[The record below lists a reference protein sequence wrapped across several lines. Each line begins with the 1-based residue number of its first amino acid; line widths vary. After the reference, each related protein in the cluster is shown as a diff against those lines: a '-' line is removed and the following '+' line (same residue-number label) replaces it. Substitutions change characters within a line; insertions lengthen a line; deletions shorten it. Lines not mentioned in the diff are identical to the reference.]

1 MTADRTICTRAP
13 AIAIALGWVA
23 IIIIGLAGV
32 MKLINLPHFA
42 ESLSTWTV
50 VPRATRPVVA
60 VAVPVFECAIAGSWF
75 AIPAIRR
82 GLLRLAA
89 ACVVTFSVLYVIQ
102 LMTSEKPTCACFGE
116 LSRFLRM
123 RDNATLSLVQNAVIL
138 GCLLA
143 ACFARR
149 VQHGSRVQTC
159 GEVFGKRGQHN
170 RPGVSLIECVLCVAI
185 IGLLATLLAPSLGGV
200 RDGARSRMNESNLRQ
215 HATVVTSYTGDYAGM
230 YPMLVYADATS
241 SVVRC
246 ESADVAI
253 EMPYFVISRY
263 WNVGLADAYYA
274 GDYRA
279 KSFVTPF
286 SRSSI
291 AMTTEYELPCVFLA
305 DPRFFD
311 GTTRTSGLRQLRP
324 TRADEVMFPS
334 AKALLIAKRPWTENV
349 ESVGD
354 LSRRGRHAIATAD
367 GRSATF
373 DRAALLV
380 DEYREP
386 VFEETVWISDHFMFD
401 LPLRH
406 SRSGVRARDLR

>member
-1 MTADRTICTRAP
+1 
-13 AIAIALGWVA
+13 
-23 IIIIGLAGV
+23 

-89 ACVVTFSVLYVIQ
+89 ACVVTFSVLYVVQ
-102 LMTSEKPTCACFGE
+102 LMTGEKPTCACFGE
-116 LSRFLRM
+116 MSRFLRT
-123 RDNATLSLVQNAVIL
+123 RDNATVSLGQNVVICGSLVVAF
-138 GCLLA
+138 
-143 ACFARR
+143 FAWR
-149 VQHGSRVQTC
+149 VPHGSRVQPS
-159 GEVFGKRGQHN
+159 GEECGKRRHDY

-185 IGLLATLLAPSLGGV
+185 IGLLATLLAPSLAGV
-200 RDGARSRMNESNLRQ
+200 RDAARSRVNESNLRQ
-215 HATVVTSYTGDYAGM
+215 HATVLTSYAGDYAGM

-246 ESADVAI
+246 ESADVAV

-286 SRSSI
+286 SKSSI

-305 DPRFFD
+305 DPQFFD
-311 GTTRTSGLRQLRP
+311 PSSRAGTLRQLRG
-324 TRADEVMFPS
+324 TRVDEVLHPS
-334 AKALLIAKRPWTENV
+334 MKSLLIAKRPWMKGEAFV
-349 ESVGD
+349 PD
-354 LSRRGRHAIATAD
+354 ASRQGRHAIATTD
-367 GRSATF
+367 GRAATF
-373 DRAALLV
+373 DRTALRV

-386 VFEETVWISDHFMFD
+386 SIHDSVWISDHFMFD

-406 SRSGVRARDLR
+406 SKSGVRARDLK